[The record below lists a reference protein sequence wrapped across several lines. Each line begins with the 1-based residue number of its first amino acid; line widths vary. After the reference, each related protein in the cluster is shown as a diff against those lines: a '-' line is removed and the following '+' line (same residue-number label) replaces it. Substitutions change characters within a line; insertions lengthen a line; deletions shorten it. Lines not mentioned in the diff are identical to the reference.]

1 MCPPGVEAK
10 AKKQIGR
17 LIVGHTGGGWNAT
30 ANVGDR
36 DYIWSS
42 HHKRF
47 VPGQFPDA
55 NPYGVLATGGSIL
68 VVDAGSNTI
77 DRVTPANR
85 VHVLRFIPN
94 PPASDSVPTCLDKGP
109 DGAIY
114 IGELTGG
121 GNAPGASVVWR
132 YAPATN
138 SLTKWATGLTAV
150 TGCGFGH
157 DGKFY
162 ATEFSALGLDNAAPG
177 TGRVVRVPAHS
188 TKPVTV
194 IGGLSFPGG
203 FAAGP
208 DGSLYVSNW
217 SIATANAAGGA
228 PTGSVVRITPAA

>member
-1 MCPPGVEAK
+1 MPAGVEARV
-10 AKKQIGR
+10 KKQIGR
-17 LIVGHTGGGWNAT
+17 LIRANIGGSWSAI

-36 DYIWSS
+36 DYVWSS

-55 NPYGVLATGGSIL
+55 NPYGVLATSSSVL

-77 DRVTPANR
+77 DRITPAGR

-132 YAPATN
+132 YWPATN

-162 ATEFSALGLDNAAPG
+162 ATELSTLGLDNAAPG
-177 TGRVVRVPAHS
+177 TGRVVQVPAHS
-188 TKPVTV
+188 TTPITV

-203 FAAGP
+203 FAAAA
-208 DGSLYVSNW
+208 DGSVYVSNW
-217 SIATANAAGGA
+217 SVAPAHGPAGT
-228 PTGSVVRITPAA
+228 PTGSVVRITLPS